1 MYPNLYY
8 FFKDWFGVE
17 WSSLKVLNV
26 FGLMVALAF
35 VGAAWVLAL
44 ELKRKEKQGLL
55 IPREETVVV
64 GKPASLMELI
74 SNGLIGF
81 LFGYKF
87 IGVIFSKAP
96 EVSAQEYIFSKDGS
110 FWGGLLVA
118 AILAAAKW
126 YEKNKRKLKTPEYRP
141 IRIWPH
147 DRVGDIVII
156 ALLFG
161 ILGAKLFDAVEHWD
175 DLIADPVGQIFSAS
189 GLTFYG
195 GLIVAAI
202 AVCWYAYKK
211 GIKIKHLLDAA
222 APALMLA
229 YAIGRIGCQVAGDGD
244 WGIFNSAY
252 ISNEYGK
259 VATAFPGEYEQQ
271 LKKYETYFLQGKVN
285 DSNRMIYVTDRT
297 YATLATVPHKSVK
310 AVDFLPVWLFAYT
323 YPKNVNADGI
333 LIPGDTDEHN
343 RVLPQPVFP
352 TPLYETILCGLIF
365 IFLWAIRRKIS
376 TPLVMFGIYL
386 ILNGLERFLIE
397 TIRVNKLYNFL
408 GMQLSQ
414 AEMIALGMALAGIGL
429 VIFAKSK
436 LNSKS

>member
-8 FFKDWFGVE
+8 VFKDWFGVE

-35 VGAAWVLAL
+35 VGAAWTLAL
-44 ELKRKEKQGLL
+44 ELKRKEKLGLL
-55 IPREETVVV
+55 LPREETVVV
-64 GKPASLMELI
+64 GKPASWMELMY
-74 SNGLIGF
+74 NGLLGF
-81 LFGYKF
+81 IFGFKF
-87 IGVIFSKAP
+87 IGVLFSKAP
-96 EVSAQEYIFSKDGS
+96 EVSAPDYIFSKEGS
-110 FWGGLLVA
+110 LWGGLLVG

-126 YEKNKRKLKTPEYRP
+126 YEKNKRKLKSPEYRP

-175 DLIADPVGQIFSAS
+175 DLMKDPIGQIFSAS

-195 GLIVAAI
+195 GLIVAAL
-202 AVCWYAYKK
+202 AVCWYAYRK
-211 GIKIKHLLDAA
+211 GISIKHLVDAA
-222 APALMLA
+222 APGLLLA

-252 ISNEYGK
+252 VSDETGK
-259 VATAFPGEYEQQ
+259 VKLASAGDYENQ
-271 LKKYETYFLQGKVN
+271 LKKYSTYFLQGKVN
-285 DSNRMIYVTDRT
+285 DSNRMVYVTDRT
-297 YATLATVPHKSVK
+297 YASLEDVPHKSIK
-310 AVDFLPVWLFAYT
+310 GPGFLPNWLFAYT

-352 TPLYETILCGLIF
+352 TPLYETLICGSMFL
-365 IFLWAIRRKIS
+365 FLWVIRRRIS
-376 TPLVMFGIYL
+376 TPLLMFGLYL
-386 ILNGLERFLIE
+386 ILNGFERFLIE
-397 TIRVNKLYNFL
+397 TIRVNKLYSVL
-408 GMQLSQ
+408 GMLLSQ
-414 AEMIALGMALAGIGL
+414 AEIIALCLVLAGVAL
-429 VIFAKSK
+429 IFFSRSK
-436 LNSKS
+436 FKRLS